1 MLHSFCKNSQ
11 KKDKCGGRDEI
22 ELKKKEWTNV
32 TLDLSDI
39 GFGET
44 CTYKV
49 KSKCGYPQ
57 IQVNSTN
64 VDMIV
69 TYKKDRWNKN
79 QS

>member
-1 MLHSFCKNSQ
+1 MR
-11 KKDKCGGRDEI
+11 GRDEI

-32 TLDLSDI
+32 TLDLGDI

-69 TYKKDRWNKN
+69 TYKKDRWSKN